1 MSKPKRPGVIRA
13 NVVLVRHAGQ
23 SGRMMIMMLRLGFRR
38 ERYRTLSHRYLPGR
52 GGDEPASNFRDSAAA
67 PFCSH
72 SKIINASLANYDTA
86 GFKLGQLL
94 EQGAAEAMATI
105 RHGIISSGS
114 NRLKQVIARK
124 IRAHKRLRG
133 ECVTATRGS

>member
-1 MSKPKRPGVIRA
+1 M
-13 NVVLVRHAGQ
+13 
-23 SGRMMIMMLRLGFRR
+23 
-38 ERYRTLSHRYLPGR
+38 
-52 GGDEPASNFRDSAAA
+52 EPASNFRNSAAV

-94 EQGAAEAMATI
+94 ETGAAEAVATI

-114 NRLKQVIARK
+114 NRPEQVHSLWDRSGDSRSQKAARRMRNGDAVIITRSSDNI
-124 IRAHKRLRG
+124 IRTHKHRSRNKRELPFG
-133 ECVTATRGS
+133 ATNGDAQH